1 MVGKASLCYMC
12 NLSKLVFTFTNL
24 CVENAY
30 IKQTCLYDYVDDNLF
45 KCVLVLNGAGTH
57 NL

>member
-1 MVGKASLCYMC
+1 MC